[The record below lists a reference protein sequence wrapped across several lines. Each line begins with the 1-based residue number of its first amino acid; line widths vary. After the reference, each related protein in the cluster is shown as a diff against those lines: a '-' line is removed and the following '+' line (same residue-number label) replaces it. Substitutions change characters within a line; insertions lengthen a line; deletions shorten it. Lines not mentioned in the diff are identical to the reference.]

1 MPCHWA
7 TLLQA
12 RATSFTKMPLYPI
25 TNCGAG
31 LNSDLPPEE
40 LGPGYWSSSI
50 NMRFAD
56 GFASRVRG
64 TTQVFDTPAVTPYF
78 ISPYTTSTTR
88 FWLHA
93 GLAAVYVDDGTTR
106 TDITGTA
113 PTGAIDDKWTGG
125 SLNGVFVLSNGKD
138 LPMFWNGN
146 TATNLATLT
155 GWDAT
160 WKAVAVRPFK
170 NFIVAL
176 GMTKGASIYPNM
188 VKWSDSADPGAIPT
202 SWDSTNPA
210 LDAGE
215 QDLAET
221 PDILVDCLPL
231 GDVNIIYKERSMY
244 AMSYIGAPYIFRFQR
259 LPGDVGMLARGCAV
273 ATPLGHVVMT
283 AGDVIIHSGQG
294 ATSICTA
301 IVRDYI
307 FKNID
312 STYYKR
318 SFVTANPQRNEVWVC
333 FPYGSSATCN
343 RAAVWNWVD
352 KTWGIRELTNV
363 TYGAFGQVSVT
374 SSITAWSG
382 AGSLTW
388 AAAATAWSE
397 NEYSPA
403 EARLLLSHSTPMI
416 SLADTG
422 TTDFGSI
429 ITATLER
436 SGMSMGEPDR
446 VKLLRAIYP
455 VIDGVNGSTVS
466 IQVGAS
472 MFPDSTPAW
481 QTAQTFTIGTDVK
494 IDSFTT
500 GRYLSIRF
508 SNADYSPWRIRSFR
522 VDYVGQGF
530 F

>member
-1 MPCHWA
+1 
-7 TLLQA
+7 
-12 RATSFTKMPLYPI
+12 
-25 TNCGAG
+25 
-31 LNSDLPPEE
+31 
-40 LGPGYWSSSI
+40 
-50 NMRFAD
+50 
-56 GFASRVRG
+56 
-64 TTQVFDTPAVTPYF
+64 
-78 ISPYTTSTTR
+78 
-88 FWLHA
+88 
-93 GLAAVYVDDGTTR
+93 
-106 TDITGTA
+106 
-113 PTGAIDDKWTGG
+113 
-125 SLNGVFVLSNGKD
+125 
-138 LPMFWNGN
+138 
-146 TATNLATLT
+146 
-155 GWDAT
+155 
-160 WKAVAVRPFK
+160 
-170 NFIVAL
+170 
-176 GMTKGASIYPNM
+176 
-188 VKWSDSADPGAIPT
+188 
-202 SWDSTNPA
+202 
-210 LDAGE
+210 
-215 QDLAET
+215 
-221 PDILVDCLPL
+221 
-231 GDVNIIYKERSMY
+231 
-244 AMSYIGAPYIFRFQR
+244 
-259 LPGDVGMLARGCAV
+259 
-273 ATPLGHVVMT
+273 
-283 AGDVIIHSGQG
+283 
-294 ATSICTA
+294 
-301 IVRDYI
+301 
-307 FKNID
+307 
-312 STYYKR
+312 
-318 SFVTANPQRNEVWVC
+318 
-333 FPYGSSATCN
+333 
-343 RAAVWNWVD
+343 VWNWVD

-466 IQVGAS
+466 VQVGAS
-472 MFPDSTPAW
+472 MFPDSPPAW